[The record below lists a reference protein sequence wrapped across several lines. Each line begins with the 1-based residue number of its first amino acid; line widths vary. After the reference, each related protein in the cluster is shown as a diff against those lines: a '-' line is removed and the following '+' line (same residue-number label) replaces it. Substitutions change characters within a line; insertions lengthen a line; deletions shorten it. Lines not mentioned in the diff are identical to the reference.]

1 MNKYGCSVIT
11 GAVLILA
18 AVSAVPASAQVDLT
32 GVWSPLFHE
41 DNPERVAGPEIGDYL
56 GLPITPAA
64 RQWALSWSAS
74 RITLPE
80 EQCQVH
86 VSPYI
91 YRGPLNFRSW
101 EERDPES
108 QQIIAIKHYISTYEQ
123 TRTFWMDGRPHPP
136 AYAAHT
142 WMGFSTGKWEGD
154 MLTVYTTHIKQDWI
168 RRNGVLESDRAFM
181 NEHFIRHGDY
191 LTHVVLIQDPGYLE
205 EPFVRSNDFR
215 LNTNF
220 QGNWTWPCRPAD
232 EVADRPK
239 GVVPA
244 YALGNNPDVKEF
256 TERHPMVPPEAAMG
270 GKETMYPEYQEK
282 IKAWQKAQPTKAG
295 TPVAAK

>member
-11 GAVLILA
+11 GAVLVLA
-18 AVSAVPASAQVDLT
+18 AASAVPASAQVDLT

-220 QGNWTWPCRPAD
+220 NGNWTWPCRPAD
-232 EVADRPK
+232 EVPDRPK
-239 GVVPA
+239 GAVPA
-244 YALGNNPDVKEF
+244 YALGNNPDINEF
-256 TERHPMVPPEAAMG
+256 LTRHPMVPPEAAMG
-270 GKETMYPEYQEK
+270 GKETMYPEYIEK
-282 IKAWQKAQPTKAG
+282 IKAWQKTQPPAG